1 MNLNSRRRALALCT
15 LMAAVCLPLSAQ
27 SPAGDLPDSAT
38 FLRQV
43 RDRIRVDYDDLQQDF
58 MYLEER
64 RDVKVSKLGKL
75 EVGPRRTFEVYP
87 SARPGQTYKRL
98 IAVEGKPL
106 DAAELAKRDREHQ
119 EDLRKTAE
127 REKRETAAQRAARLE
142 EAAEEE
148 RERRAIIEDGLAVFA
163 ATLVRREMLDGHPV
177 IVIALNPR
185 ADARVTTRE
194 GRWMKQFEGT
204 AWVSEHDHEIVKLEM
219 HANDDVTIGWGLLG
233 RIHEGS
239 RFILQ
244 RRKVE
249 NVWLPAQITFDAS
262 GRTLLLRK
270 FQLNVVTTYS
280 GYKRIS

>member
-1 MNLNSRRRALALCT
+1 M
-15 LMAAVCLPLSAQ
+15 
-27 SPAGDLPDSAT
+27 
-38 FLRQV
+38 
-43 RDRIRVDYDDLQQDF
+43 
-58 MYLEER
+58 
-64 RDVKVSKLGKL
+64 
-75 EVGPRRTFEVYP
+75 
-87 SARPGQTYKRL
+87 

-106 DAAELAKRDREHQ
+106 DADELARRDREHQ
-119 EDLRKTAE
+119 DNLRKAAE

-142 EAAEEE
+142 EVAEAE

-163 ATLVRREMLDGHPV
+163 ATIVRREWVDGHPV
-177 IVIALNPR
+177 VVIALAPR
-185 ADARVTTRE
+185 DDARVITRE

-204 AWVSEHDHEIVKLEM
+204 AWVSEVDHEIVKLDM
-219 HANDDVTIGWGLLG
+219 HAKGDVTIGWGLLG

-239 RFILQ
+239 RFIFQ

-249 NVWLPAQITFDAS
+249 NVWLPAQITFDAT